1 MTGFRQVFQTMAL
14 RLSLVVWTFG
24 YILVEAAANLQ
35 GRSAPGQ
42 MFLANVPLLLLGVA
56 QTLGLAWL
64 LQLLSSLPGYVRW
77 PLMAGA
83 AVLAGLV
90 QTAADHLW
98 LMAVALA
105 FIPSWQVWALE
116 GEPMELVLIL
126 LIYLWTIC
134 LSIALIMAAR
144 AGDQVRLNEARAAA
158 FEAAAARA
166 EAAALRLQLNPHFL
180 FNTLNGIASLVVRK
194 RQDEAE
200 EMIGRLADFLRAS
213 LAANPTA
220 LVTLAQELDTVT
232 AYLDIEKAR
241 FGARLQVAIKVA
253 PELLNLGVPNFLLQ
267 PLVENAIKYGVARS
281 RKPVTIVLAARQA
294 DGVAVIA
301 VANRTAP
308 DRAETPAENVA
319 ESSSADRPGIGL
331 ANTRQRLKAQYGEA
345 AWLTAGPLADGY
357 RAEIGLPLT
366 RAQAQAV

>member
-1 MTGFRQVFQTMAL
+1 MMSFKKAFQTVEL
-14 RLSLVVWTFG
+14 RLSVVVWTFG
-24 YILVEAAANLQ
+24 YILVEAAATLQ

-64 LQLLSSLPGYVRW
+64 LQRLRRRPGYVRW
-77 PLMAGA
+77 PLVAAAA
-83 AVLAGLV
+83 AVAGLV
-90 QTAADHLW
+90 QTTADHLW
-98 LMAVALA
+98 LMAVALTL
-105 FIPSWQVWALE
+105 IPAWQAWALE
-116 GEPMELVLIL
+116 GEPMELALIL

-134 LSIALIMAAR
+134 LSMALIMAAR

-180 FNTLNGIASLVVRK
+180 FNALNGIASLVVRN
-194 RQDEAE
+194 RQGEAE

-241 FGARLQVAIKVA
+241 FGERLKVVIEIA
-253 PELLNLGVPNFLLQ
+253 PELLDLEIPSFLLQ
-267 PLVENAIKYGVARS
+267 PLVENAIKHGVTRS
-281 RKPVTIVLAARQA
+281 RRPVTIILAARRA
-294 DGVAVIA
+294 DEVAVLA
-301 VANRTAP
+301 VSNRTAP
-308 DRAETPAENVA
+308 DGPETYVGDEAA
-319 ESSSADRPGIGL
+319 ASSAERPGIGL
-331 ANTRQRLKAQYGEA
+331 ANTRQRLTAQYGDA
-345 AWLTAGPLADGY
+345 AWLVTRPLADGY
-357 RAEIGLPLT
+357 RVEIGLTLSRPRV
-366 RAQAQAV
+366 RAA